1 MHQCDHLTAICGKTF
16 PVTSILH
23 RQTTWFKT
31 HSETTT
37 SAFACRCPRTE
48 LWCSGI
54 WGRLSTVISTP
65 GTLGLF
71 QKTPHFSLAVQTAKT
86 VILVVIG
93 DRAYLTR
100 NWSWRLLFFSEQL
113 TLFSPGCKEKGLFKC
128 SIKWPDPQ
136 EWSPWSTSTGQ
147 GELEGKQHGR
157 QVWRSKRVSDAC
169 SPSPPDSSP
178 LFLALLSITEWPRN
192 GSYYDFIN

>member
-16 PVTSILH
+16 PVTSILR
-23 RQTTWFKT
+23 RQATWFKT
-31 HSETTT
+31 RSKNNFRLHPSML
-37 SAFACRCPRTE
+37 E
-48 LWCSGI
+48 LNVGVF
-54 WGRLSTVISTP
+54 RN
-65 GTLGLF
+65 LGLSVNGQLNF
-71 QKTPHFSLAVQTAKT
+71 WNIVLISEALHFSLSVQTAKT

-100 NWSWRLLFFSEQL
+100 NWSWRLLGFSEQL
-113 TLFSPGCKEKGLFKC
+113 TLFSPGCKEKGLFKW

-178 LFLALLSITEWPRN
+178 LFLALLLITEWQRN